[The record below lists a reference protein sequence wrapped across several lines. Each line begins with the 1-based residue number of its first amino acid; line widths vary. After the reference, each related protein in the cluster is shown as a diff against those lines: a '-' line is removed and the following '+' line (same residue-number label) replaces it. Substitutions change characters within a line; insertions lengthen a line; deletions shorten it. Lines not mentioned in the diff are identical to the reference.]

1 MASNNAYGPQ
11 IVTEGLVLHLDA
23 GNAKS
28 YPGAGDV
35 WYDISKGGYNGGINA
50 YNGSDGSASD
60 SNPAFNTNG
69 VGGGWFEFRS
79 SNLSTRHEVEVTMDE
94 PVLRGYTE
102 ATTVKP
108 WTLEVWVRSQG
119 APYSNESFVVGR
131 LGHHSG
137 ILQDATASRWDFQIR
152 TTSGGTGAIDD
163 NSQSAV
169 TGVWAH
175 LVLSWSNRVAS
186 LFKDGRLFDVDIM
199 STSYPVYN
207 HSSILKIGG
216 YNNNNYRCNAD
227 ISVVRAYTRALT
239 AAEVKQ
245 NYNTHR
251 SRFGL

>member
-94 PVLRGYTE
+94 GVLMGSSE
-102 ATTVKP
+102 ANTVED

-119 APYSNESFVVGR
+119 APYGNECFLVGR
-131 LGHHSG
+131 LGHHSMIG
-137 ILQDATASRWDFQIR
+137 QESSGDDWVFEIRTDSGSTGRLSVETDAT
-152 TTSGGTGAIDD
+152 
-163 NSQSAV
+163 
-169 TGVWAH
+169 TGVWTH
-175 LVLSWSNRVAS
+175 LVLSYVNRYGNCY
-186 LFKDGRLFDVDIM
+186 KDGKLLALDNVDSARTVRAH
-199 STSYPVYN
+199 STA
-207 HSSILKIGG
+207 LKIGG

-245 NYNTHR
+245 TYNTHR